1 MASVLK
7 VNELQHTGGTSA
19 LTVDSSGR
27 INQPALPVYFWQ
39 GGNEGNVS
47 IANLENYFA
56 TDDGICCSY

>member
-27 INQPALPVYFWQ
+27 VNQPALPALLARW
-39 GGNEGNVS
+39 
-47 IANLENYFA
+47 
-56 TDDGICCSY
+56 